1 MSEALR
7 PYVWRGLTPE
17 MVSCL
22 ALAAIDGHGVAGGA
36 PVTRRDVRIG
46 VLVDF
51 LEGCRWRSLTAGA
64 VSRQLVTAL
73 DTWRHESQWLEI
85 ELRWLLDGDG

>member
-7 PYVWRGLTPE
+7 PYAWRGLTPE
-17 MVSCL
+17 MVSRL
-22 ALAAIDGHGVAGGA
+22 ALAAINGHGAAGGA

-51 LEGCRWRSLTAGA
+51 LAGCRWRSLTAGA